1 MTLIIMH
8 THFSYLVATLN
19 YVILCTDHE
28 FVEIELLDFA
38 LITVCTYAAFCKSD
52 HHFMVESS
60 YAMLGFQR
68 KEISEIKEVD
78 KE

>member
-1 MTLIIMH
+1 MH

-19 YVILCTDHE
+19 YVITSTE

-52 HHFMVESS
+52 HHFMVDSS

-68 KEISEIKEVD
+68 KGISNAIEIEVY
-78 KE
+78 